1 MRDMGFL
8 QRLGS
13 RLAGLSA
20 ALRRRSDFTCGDC
33 ERSDRCGNPPSETC
47 VIRAE
52 QLARGDWKRKRRIG
66 TLAQW

>member
-1 MRDMGFL
+1 MRGTDFL
-8 QRLGS
+8 QRFRS

-20 ALRRRSDFTCGDC
+20 ARRRRSDFTCGDC
-33 ERSDRCGNPPSETC
+33 ERSDRCGSPPSETC

-52 QLARGDWKRKRRIG
+52 QLVRGDWKRKRQIG